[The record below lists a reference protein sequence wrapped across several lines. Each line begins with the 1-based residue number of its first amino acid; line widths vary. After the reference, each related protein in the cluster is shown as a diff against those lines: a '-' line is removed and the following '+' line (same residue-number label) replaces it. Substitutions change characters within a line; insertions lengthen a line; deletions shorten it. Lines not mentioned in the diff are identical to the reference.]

1 MIMENQPKIILL
13 PPIWNTGAQ
22 HETWFPYLV
31 THFTLVCS
39 IFVVCRWW
47 FDWMWNNQWGI
58 TLRCG
63 GTVQA
68 SRSVTTVTAGTART
82 LMPHGIVDIIVH
94 SILSDVS
101 CKNKNKTKF
110 NFS

>member
-1 MIMENQPKIILL
+1 
-13 PPIWNTGAQ
+13 
-22 HETWFPYLV
+22 
-31 THFTLVCS
+31 
-39 IFVVCRWW
+39 
-47 FDWMWNNQWGI
+47 MWNNQWGI

-68 SRSVTTVTAGTART
+68 SRSVTTVTAGTARA

-101 CKNKNKTKF
+101 CKR
-110 NFS
+110 